1 MSFPNAPR
9 KNMCSLCSLLR
20 YGSRL
25 PPVTQRTLVSKGY
38 ARMRDIYI
46 YIFGTLQQLNWQWKL
61 SIFWKC
67 KTPERVNFHQNGET
81 SDRPKRGTW
90 EAPRIKPYQEWP
102 SEPVLLFFWHIM
114 ASHGTIS
121 VAFPSLK
128 HFSNIHTH
136 IVYIYI
142 ICAGFWKWGI
152 PNTMGFNTKK
162 MDDVGVPPF

>member
-1 MSFPNAPR
+1 MTRWVSQMLLGKKYVLTLFTAQVWQLSTSSHP
-9 KNMCSLCSLLR
+9 KNL
-20 YGSRL
+20 GE
-25 PPVTQRTLVSKGY
+25 QRICTDAG
-38 ARMRDIYI
+38 YI

-61 SIFWKC
+61 SIFWRC

-81 SDRPKRGTW
+81 SDRPRWGTW

-136 IVYIYI
+136 IVYI